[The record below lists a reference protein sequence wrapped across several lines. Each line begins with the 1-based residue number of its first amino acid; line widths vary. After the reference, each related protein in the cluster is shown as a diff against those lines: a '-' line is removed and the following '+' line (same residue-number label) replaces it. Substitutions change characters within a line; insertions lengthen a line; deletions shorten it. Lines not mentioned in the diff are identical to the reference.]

1 MDVPEAHALPPDEVM
16 GADLPAL
23 PVRLTWAVVSPG
35 RLMDLLVKNPVW
47 VGALLVGALL
57 VAASV
62 ALTPMELLMEANRTA
77 AMERGADVPE
87 MGENA
92 ERIMRVFIPAFSV
105 VSVGLMTLL
114 FAGVYTVIFAFV
126 LGDEGSYRQYLAVV
140 SHAWF
145 IPALFALLLV
155 PLKISAGDAQLTLNL
170 GLFMPFLPEGYLAN
184 LFRFLDLTQIWSV
197 LVIAQGAHTIDR
209 RRSFGSAATIL
220 FTLLLIMAAVF
231 ARFM

>member
-1 MDVPEAHALPPDEVM
+1 MDVPEAMELPEDRESTNGFPS
-16 GADLPAL
+16 LPT
-23 PVRLTWAVVSPG
+23 RLAWVFVSPG
-35 RLMDLLVKNPVW
+35 RLMERLAERPAW
-47 VGALLVGALL
+47 AGALMVGALL

-62 ALTPMELLMEANRTA
+62 ALTPFELLMEANRTA
-77 AMERGADVPE
+77 AMESGADVPE
-87 MGENA
+87 MGETA
-92 ERIMRVFIPAFSV
+92 EQVMRVFIPAFSV
-105 VSVGLMTLL
+105 VSIGLMTAI
-114 FAGVYTVIFAFV
+114 FAGVYTVVFAFV
-126 LGDEGSYRQYLAVV
+126 LGDEGTYRQYLAVV

-170 GLFMPFLPEGYLAN
+170 GLFMPFLPEGYLQN

-197 LVIAQGAHTIDR
+197 LIIAQGAHTIDR

-220 FTLLLIMAAVF
+220 MILLLLMAAVF